1 MRNASRLV
9 GRALTRGAV
18 VVYESTVYP
27 GVTEEVCIPILE
39 EESGLRLGE
48 DFKVGYS
55 PNESIPETRYTD
67 SRPS

>member
-55 PNESIPETRYTD
+55 RNESIPETRYTD